1 MNRMLPEGLQ
11 EKFFRLISGGFS
23 LVLATRDEEDPGK
36 LGERIGATVRKH
48 NTGLPME
55 AEIDCVTGMKET
67 RTVILTQYAALRGAL
82 RKASMILSI
91 LDTQHRSSWEVKNRF
106 LAAPVDFVLTSH
118 FMCAKSKTT
127 SLAAPLGF
135 ILNSLFHVYM
145 TL

>member
-11 EKFFRLISGGFS
+11 QRFFRLISGGFS

-67 RTVILTQYAALRGAL
+67 RTVILTPYAALRGAL
-82 RKASMILSI
+82 RRASMILSI
-91 LDTQHRSSWEVKNRF
+91 LDTQHRSSWEVKNHS
-106 LAAPVDFVLTSH
+106 LVAPVDFVLTSL

-127 SLAAPLGF
+127 LWWHRW
-135 ILNSLFHVYM
+135 ILS
-145 TL
+145 